1 MSGCNDVIS
10 SDTDL
15 GFDRYLWL
23 FTVTK
28 DFNDAGESNIQ
39 LMPLSTGPV
48 SRYAEFASAR
58 GETLLYAWEGS
69 HYEGVSV
76 IDIVTIG
83 EHTAKAREVEYRF
96 PVYVR
101 TIMLSFA

>member
-1 MSGCNDVIS
+1 MSECNDGIS

-28 DFNDAGESNIQ
+28 DFNDAGDSNIQ

-58 GETLLYAWEGS
+58 GETLLYTWEGL
-69 HYEGVSV
+69 HYEGVSI
-76 IDIVTIG
+76 IDIGTIG
-83 EHTAKAREVEYRF
+83 EHTAKVREIEYRL

-101 TIMLSFA
+101 AIMLSFA